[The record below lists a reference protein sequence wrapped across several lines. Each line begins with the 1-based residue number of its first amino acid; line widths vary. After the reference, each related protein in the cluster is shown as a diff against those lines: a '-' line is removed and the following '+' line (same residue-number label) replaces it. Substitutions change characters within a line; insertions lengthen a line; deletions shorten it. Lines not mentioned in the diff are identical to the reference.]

1 MKKEILLRILI
12 FFILSLKVNI
22 FYAQVPNYVPSS
34 GLVGWWPFDGN
45 ANDESGNGNNG
56 TVTGATL
63 SDDRN
68 GIPNKAY
75 YFSSSGCGTR
85 IDANVNTTTIQSG
98 LSISIW
104 VLRSGNGCI
113 GPRIFEFWPGN
124 NGPGQAQWG
133 WDNSTSVIGM
143 GSTTSTGFGCN
154 SSVPIPANNVWIHLV
169 YTNDG
174 SVGKFY
180 SNGNLVSTV
189 ASNGNPILAGSVSF
203 GRMNHPS
210 WDAFNGKLDDIG
222 VWSRALTEC
231 EVQQLY
237 LSQTSVSGNIVDAG
251 PDQTIC
257 SGSSVILTATGA
269 NNYSWTGGIQ
279 NGVPFV
285 PTASSQYIVTGTDG
299 SGCTGIDT
307 VNVNVVPTPVITVT
321 NDTICTGQSTTLTA
335 TGLLS
340 SQSNCIGN
348 PGSPNPWP
356 FPSAANGGYMPLG
369 TFGAQ
374 NVFSISMWINPATV
388 QNGVSIILDASHGGG
403 SNWVI
408 QTLNSGSTW
417 TWGNGVFTLTPNN
430 WQHLLLTYDNGVR
443 KIFINGIEVQTW
455 NQVMSYSGSPA
466 LYLGNWPEG
475 GRRFNGLID
484 ELYITNDIQ
493 YTANFSPLET
503 IQTISPQTFGL
514 WHFDEGSGQST
525 INLPSA
531 NFPLNNWYWATRPLS
546 ASYTLSWT
554 PGGATTPSITVSPTT
569 TTNYTCIATNSN
581 GFSCSTNQ
589 NIVVAPLQVYAG
601 PDLTVVSGSSVT
613 LTATGGSSYSWTGG
627 IQNGVSFVPTSTQ
640 TYVVTG
646 TNNQGCVGVDTVVV
660 NVVPPPSISIAA
672 SATSI
677 CAGDSITLTAQLNQ
691 PLNLSLSFPYSKLT
705 GSEIWV
711 SPSGSDVAGTGSY
724 SNPYQTIQYAVNI
737 ASNAQIV
744 TLKNGTYSGAGNVNV
759 TTLGKQITVQSENG
773 PLVTIIDCNQAGR
786 AFIAN
791 SGESMSTIIKGIK
804 ILNGKTNSAPIGY
817 GSAIF
822 VEDNSGLKIVDCI
835 FQNNIEGCVQFGD
848 NEVSGPQSGIEN
860 CSFIQ
865 NQVSCISSAKK
876 SFYTESCF
884 FYNNTSNGELIGN
897 GHVANPAQ
905 YYQNCI
911 FKCNSGNIIGA
922 LGHGKLMNN
931 SLFIGN
937 TSAQGTIYMGTNWSG
952 TNTIDHCTFYNNT
965 CNYYNSGWYDHTGQ
979 VLSSIFYPGDAR
991 NHVSGNQGQI
1001 PFSNSLGGNITG
1013 NGNIQGTPLFVN
1025 PSSNN
1030 FQLQP
1035 SSPCVGTGASGTNMG
1050 ANVSLIQPWLFNFL
1064 DYYSQGYPSVIWSNG
1079 ATTPSITLTPSA
1091 SGYVHVT
1098 YSGCGNMIT
1107 DSIFIQISP
1116 LTTVDAGQ
1124 DVTVCLGNAISLQAS
1139 GALTYTWSGGVQ
1151 NGISFTPTSTQ
1162 TYVVT
1167 GTNSSGCTGVDSV
1180 LVTVLPDAIIDAGQD
1195 QTICSSSSVTL
1206 TASGASV
1213 YTWSGG
1219 IQNGISFTPTS
1230 TQTYIVTGTN
1240 SSGCT
1245 GIDSVTINVV
1255 PTPIITAL
1263 DSVICVGDTTTLSV
1277 SAIGIGPGTSCSGT
1291 SPVNY
1296 LTWTPIAAI
1305 DSYVNILK
1313 EGSVYYL
1320 RSQSNVFQSNSL
1332 VGPWSSMN
1340 FNTQI
1345 GNTLAGRMLGTDWS
1359 NRLVVSTG
1367 HNSLYAN
1374 NNGAWQDI
1382 GLGGFGCGGNFI
1394 HKLANNRIIV
1404 MKGGYLR
1411 DLYISD
1417 NNAVNYTNVTNVDND
1432 YWDMIVAPNGNV
1444 YACGGSN
1451 TLSMT
1456 GIIKSTNNGSSFT
1469 QINSQLGISYCSGFA
1484 KDCSGSIYAVG
1495 DNKIFKSVDGNTWSQ
1510 HTTIPAYFTTN
1521 PGISY
1526 LVIGSNGDYYYWGYS
1541 GASQCALFKSSN
1553 QGLTWTQVTDL
1564 GVPAVDIYNL
1574 KEIDGN
1580 IVVATNQGVY
1590 AKTLTQAASYTWSTG
1605 ATTQTISVNPTQTT
1619 TYTVTVDYGNGVL
1632 CSSSFVVNV
1641 NPTPTIN
1648 AGQDQTICSGSSV
1661 TLMATGASNIG
1672 WTNGV
1677 QNGVS
1682 FLPTLSQTYVVSGMN
1697 SNGCT
1702 GVDSVL
1708 VTLLPNAIID
1718 AGQNQTIC
1726 SGNAVI
1732 LNASGTSVYTWSGG
1746 VQNGISFTPTST
1758 QTYVVTGTNSSGCT
1772 GIDSVLVTVLPN
1784 AIIDAGQNQTI
1795 CSSISVTLTASGASV
1810 YTWSGGIQN
1819 GISFTPTST
1828 QTYVVTG
1835 TNSSGCTGVD
1845 SVLVTVLPNAII
1857 DAGTDQ
1863 SICSSISVTLTASGA
1878 SVYTWSG
1885 GVQNGISFTPT
1896 STQTYVVTGTN
1907 SSGCTGVDSVLVT
1920 VLPNAII
1927 DAGQDQIICLNT
1939 PVSLQAIGAST
1950 YTWSGGVQNG
1960 ISFTPT
1966 STQTYVVTGTNSS
1979 GCTGV
1984 DSVLVTVLPNAIIDA
1999 GQDQIICL
2007 NTPVS
2012 LQAIGASTYTWSGG
2026 VQNGISFTPTS
2037 TQTYVVTGTNSSGC
2051 TGVDSVLVTVLPNA
2065 IIDAGQDQTICSSSS
2080 VTLTASGASV
2090 YTWSGGIQNGIPF
2103 FPTASGQYIVSGT
2116 NSFGCSG
2123 LDTVQVTVVPNP
2135 VITALD
2141 SVICAGDTTQL
2152 TASAPTIG
2160 AGQSCTGTSP
2170 VNYTLWTP
2178 IAVTDSY
2185 TNIIKEGTNYFLRAQ
2200 NNVYQSSSLIGPW
2213 SSMNFNTQIGNTLAG
2228 RMFGMDWNNRLF
2240 VSTGHNSLY
2249 AYNNG
2254 AWLDMGL
2261 GGFGCSGNF
2270 IHKLANGRI
2279 IVEKNGYLRDLYISD
2294 NNGASFTNVT
2304 NVDNDYFDMI
2314 VAPNGNIY
2322 ACGGSNT
2329 PSMTGLIKSTNN
2341 GTSFTQINSQLGIA
2355 YCSGFAKDCSGS
2367 IYAVADNK
2375 IFKSIDGNTWQQQC
2389 LIPSGFTTNPG
2400 YSFLVVASNGD
2411 YYLWGYANTS
2421 INGLYKSSNLGQT
2434 WSQITDLPVPVAN
2447 VTNLKEIDGNIV
2459 VVTTQGIYAKTILQS
2474 PNFVWS
2480 TGATTP
2486 TITVSPSTTT
2496 TYTVTVDY
2504 GNGLTCSS
2512 SFTITVNQLPLV
2524 NAGIDQSVCAGS
2536 SVTLS
2541 ATGATNYSWSGG
2553 VQNGVA
2559 FVPSTSGQYIVT
2571 STNSG
2576 CVGLDTV
2583 EITVNSNP
2591 TVSGTVTNPLCNTNQ
2606 TGEISISISSGQA
2619 PYTVLWSNGAS
2630 SNSIQNLSSG
2640 NYLVTITDTNNC
2652 SASQSYSIVS
2662 PSPLSISSVVANS
2675 NCTNSATGAI
2685 DISVSGGTAPYFY
2698 TWSNGATIQDLT
2710 NLLGGT
2716 FAVTVTDNNGC
2727 TVSDSFQITQTTGLS
2742 ITANVV
2748 NPTCGTT
2755 NNGLIDISV
2764 FGGTPAYAY
2773 LWSNGSSTQDLSGL
2787 GTGTYSVSV
2796 TDSNGCV
2803 ATGVYTL
2810 TAPIPL
2816 SISFTNNNIGC
2827 FGDSTGY
2834 INSNVTGGQSPYS
2847 YFWNT
2852 GANTPNITNVIAGT
2866 YILTVNDA
2874 GGCTSTSSV
2883 QIYQPQLPLVISAAI
2898 TPSQC
2903 FGANN
2908 GSIDIFATGGTVL
2921 YNYNWSNGATTQD
2934 LQNIS
2939 AGNYSLILT
2948 DGNGCI
2954 YDTAFVVSQPAL
2966 PLTSQTS
2973 QVNVS
2978 CQNGN
2983 NGFVNLTVSGG
2994 QQPYSYNWSN
3004 GQTTQD
3010 LLSLSAGT
3018 YTLILTDGNGCIAYD
3033 TVTIVQPSIAFSL
3046 GGVITNVA
3054 CFGASTG
3061 FIDLNV
3067 SGGMAPY
3074 TYIWNNGGSIQDL
3087 SNLQAGNYNVI
3098 VFDANNCQESQTFS
3112 ITQPTFDLQA
3122 NTVVEN
3128 LICTSNETGSIDVTV
3143 TGGTSPY
3150 SYLWTNGQ
3158 TVQDL
3163 INVGTGNYSLTISD
3177 NNGCQITLSENISA
3191 PAQPLTTS
3199 AQTGNVSCFG
3209 LSDGQITLATLGG
3222 VSPYVYQWSNGQTA
3236 SLIDSLT
3243 AGLYSVLVTDAN
3255 GCENSLS
3262 VQITQPNQILNN
3274 FSSSS
3279 QLGCIPAQ
3287 IDFTY
3292 PVNDPTLSFS
3302 WDFGNGQSSNL
3313 QNPSFTYLSAGCSA
3327 VSLTITA
3334 ANGCVVNSILDS
3346 MICIVQGP
3354 EAAFYST
3361 ASTIDFYTGELA
3373 LFDNSEGSILSYL
3386 WTLGDSSPNQT
3397 TQNIIHYYT
3406 PYTEENYNVSL
3417 TVTDTNGC
3425 SDVATMVFSLIEEF
3439 EIYVPNTITLN
3450 GDLLNDGFL
3459 PIFSN
3464 VDILKDYELVIYN
3477 RWGNLVWQTTN
3488 PTEPWFGR
3496 YKDAYDVQV
3505 GSYTWK
3511 IKYTD
3516 NKSVT
3521 RSLVGHVNVLK

>member
-1 MKKEILLRILI
+1 VRLKILFFSIVLSNIL
-12 FFILSLKVNI
+12 F
-22 FYAQVPNYVPSS
+22 AQIPSYVPSN

-45 ANDESGNGNNG
+45 ANDYSGNGNHG
-56 TVTGATL
+56 TVNGATL
-63 SDDRN
+63 TTDRN
-68 GIPNKAY
+68 STPNSAY
-75 YFSSSGCGTR
+75 YFSSSGCATR
-85 IDANVNTTTIQSG
+85 IDANVNTSSIQSG

-104 VLRSGNGCI
+104 VLRTGNGCI
-113 GPRIFEFWPGN
+113 GPRLLEFWPGN

-133 WDNSTSVIGM
+133 WDNSTTSIGM
-143 GSTTSTGFGCN
+143 GSTTSTGFACN
-154 SSVPIPANNVWIHLV
+154 SSVPIAANNVWIHLV
-169 YTNDG
+169 YTNNG

-180 SNGNLVSTV
+180 SNGALISTV

-203 GRMNHPS
+203 GRMNHPA

-222 VWSRALTEC
+222 VWSRALTDC

-237 LSQTSVSGNIVDAG
+237 LSQVNNSANVNGGT
-251 PDQTIC
+251 DQTVC
-257 SGSSVILTATGA
+257 SGSPISLTATGA
-269 NNYSWTGGIQ
+269 STYTWTGGVQ
-279 NGVPFV
+279 NGVPFI
-285 PTASSQYIVTGTDG
+285 PTASGQYIVTGTNPNG
-299 SGCTGIDT
+299 CSGTDT
-307 VNVNVVPTPVITVT
+307 VQVTLVPNPVINAS
-321 NDTICTGQSTTLTA
+321 NDTICLGQSTTLTA
-335 TGLLS
+335 SGLTS
-340 SQSNCIGN
+340 NQSNCIGN

-356 FPSAANGGYMPLG
+356 FPSAANGGYIPLG

-374 NVFSISMWINPATV
+374 NVFSISMWINPAQV
-388 QNGVSIILDASHGGG
+388 QNGISIILDASHGGS

-417 TWGNGVFTLTPNN
+417 TWGNGVFTLTPNA
-430 WQHLLLTYDNGVR
+430 WQHLLLTYNNGAR
-443 KIFINGIEVQTW
+443 KIFINGVEVQSW
-455 NQVMSYSGSPA
+455 NQLISYSGSPA

-493 YTANFSPLET
+493 YTANFTPLET
-503 IQTISPQTFGL
+503 IQNTSSQTFGL
-514 WHFDEGSGQST
+514 WYFDEGTGLST
-525 INLPSA
+525 NDLANS
-531 NFPLNNWYWATRPLS
+531 NFPLNNWYWSTRPLS
-546 ASYTLSWT
+546 ATYSLSWS
-554 PGGATTPSITVSPTT
+554 PGGATTPSITVSPNV
-569 TTNYTCIATNSN
+569 TTNYTCNVTYSN
-581 GFSCSTNQ
+581 GLSCSSNQ
-589 NIVVAPLQVYAG
+589 NIIVSPLQISAG
-601 PDLTVVSGSSVT
+601 PDLTVLSGSSVT
-613 LTATGGSSYSWTGG
+613 LTATGGSSYTWSGG
-627 IQNGVSFVPTSTQ
+627 IQNAVSFNPTATQ
-640 TYVVTG
+640 TYIVTG
-646 TNNQGCVGVDTVVV
+646 TNSQGCIGTDTVVV
-660 NVVPPPSISIAA
+660 NVVQPPSISITA
-672 SATSI
+672 SSTSI
-677 CAGDSITLTAQLNQ
+677 CVGDSITLTAQLNQ
-691 PLNLSLSFPYSKLT
+691 PSTLSLNFPYSKLN
-705 GSEIWV
+705 GPEIWV
-711 SPSGSDVAGTGSY
+711 SPSGNNSTGNGTF
-724 SNPYQTIQYAVNI
+724 SNPYQTIQHAI
-737 ASNAQIV
+737 DISSNGQII
-744 TLKNGTYSGAGNVNV
+744 TIKTGTYSGSGNVNI

-773 PLVTIIDCNQAGR
+773 PLSTIIDCNQSGR

-791 SGESMSTIIKGIK
+791 SGESMNTVIKGIK
-804 ILNGKTNSAPIGY
+804 IINGKTNSAPLGY

-835 FQNNIEGCVQFGD
+835 FESNIEGCIQFGD
-848 NEVSGPQSGIEN
+848 NEVSGPQSAIEN
-860 CSFIQ
+860 CAFIQ
-865 NQVSCISSAKK
+865 NQVSCISAAKK

-884 FYNNTSNGELIGN
+884 FYNNTSNGELFGN

-905 YYQNCI
+905 YYQNCV
-911 FKCNSGNIIGA
+911 FKCNTGHIIGA

-937 TSAQGTIYMGTNWSG
+937 TSTQGTIYMGTNWSG
-952 TNTIDHCTFYNNT
+952 TNTIDHCTFYNNS
-965 CNYYNSGWYDHTGQ
+965 CNYYNSGWFDHTGQ

-1001 PFSNSLGGNITG
+1001 PFSNSLGGNISG
-1013 NGNIQGTPLFVN
+1013 NGNIQGNPMFAN

-1030 FQLQP
+1030 FQLQ
-1035 SSPCVGTGASGTNMG
+1035 SGSPCIGTGASGTNMG
-1050 ANVSLIQPWLFNFL
+1050 ANVTLIQPWLFNFL
-1064 DYYSQGYPSVIWSNG
+1064 DYYSQSYPSILWSNG
-1079 ATTPSITLTPSA
+1079 ATTTSVSMAPTT
-1091 SGYVHVT
+1091 SGYVYVT
-1098 YSGCGNMIT
+1098 YSGCGNTIT
-1107 DSIFIQISP
+1107 DSIYIQISP
-1116 LTTVDAGQ
+1116 LTTVNAGPDQ
-1124 DVTVCLGNAISLQAS
+1124 TICPGSSITLNGSGAISYA
-1139 GALTYTWSGGVQ
+1139 WSGGVQ
-1151 NGISFTPTSTQ
+1151 NGVAFTPLTPGSF
-1162 TYVVT
+1162 VLT
-1167 GTNSSGCTGVDSV
+1167 GTNSTGCIGTD
-1180 LVTVLPDAIIDAGQD
+1180 TVEILFYSLPSINAGQD
-1195 QTICSSSSVTL
+1195 QTVCAGDSVIL
-1206 TASGASV
+1206 TATGANT
-1213 YTWSGG
+1213 YTWTGSV
-1219 IQNGISFTPTS
+1219 QNDVPFIPTS
-1230 TQTYIVTGTN
+1230 SGQYIVTGTN
-1240 SSGCT
+1240 ANGCLGT
-1245 GIDSVTINVV
+1245 DTIQVTLV
-1255 PTPIITAL
+1255 PNPIITAL
-1263 DSVICVGDTTTLSV
+1263 DSVICTGDSTQLTA
-1277 SAIGIGPGTSCSGT
+1277 SAPNLGAGQSCTGS

-1296 LTWTPIAAI
+1296 AFWTPIAAT
-1305 DSYVNILK
+1305 DSYTNILK
-1313 EGSVYYL
+1313 EGSSYYL
-1320 RSQSNVFQSNSL
+1320 RSQNNVYQSSSL
-1332 VGPWSSMN
+1332 IGPWNSMN

-1345 GNTLAGRMLGTDWS
+1345 GNTLAGRML
-1359 NRLVVSTG
+1359 
-1367 HNSLYAN
+1367 
-1374 NNGAWQDI
+1374 
-1382 GLGGFGCGGNFI
+1382 
-1394 HKLANNRIIV
+1394 
-1404 MKGGYLR
+1404 
-1411 DLYISD
+1411 
-1417 NNAVNYTNVTNVDND
+1417 
-1432 YWDMIVAPNGNV
+1432 
-1444 YACGGSN
+1444 
-1451 TLSMT
+1451 
-1456 GIIKSTNNGSSFT
+1456 
-1469 QINSQLGISYCSGFA
+1469 
-1484 KDCSGSIYAVG
+1484 
-1495 DNKIFKSVDGNTWSQ
+1495 
-1510 HTTIPAYFTTN
+1510 
-1521 PGISY
+1521 
-1526 LVIGSNGDYYYWGYS
+1526 
-1541 GASQCALFKSSN
+1541 
-1553 QGLTWTQVTDL
+1553 
-1564 GVPAVDIYNL
+1564 
-1574 KEIDGN
+1574 
-1580 IVVATNQGVY
+1580 
-1590 AKTLTQAASYTWSTG
+1590 
-1605 ATTQTISVNPTQTT
+1605 
-1619 TYTVTVDYGNGVL
+1619 
-1632 CSSSFVVNV
+1632 
-1641 NPTPTIN
+1641 
-1648 AGQDQTICSGSSV
+1648 
-1661 TLMATGASNIG
+1661 
-1672 WTNGV
+1672 
-1677 QNGVS
+1677 
-1682 FLPTLSQTYVVSGMN
+1682 
-1697 SNGCT
+1697 
-1702 GVDSVL
+1702 
-1708 VTLLPNAIID
+1708 
-1718 AGQNQTIC
+1718 
-1726 SGNAVI
+1726 
-1732 LNASGTSVYTWSGG
+1732 
-1746 VQNGISFTPTST
+1746 
-1758 QTYVVTGTNSSGCT
+1758 
-1772 GIDSVLVTVLPN
+1772 
-1784 AIIDAGQNQTI
+1784 
-1795 CSSISVTLTASGASV
+1795 
-1810 YTWSGGIQN
+1810 
-1819 GISFTPTST
+1819 
-1828 QTYVVTG
+1828 
-1835 TNSSGCTGVD
+1835 
-1845 SVLVTVLPNAII
+1845 
-1857 DAGTDQ
+1857 
-1863 SICSSISVTLTASGA
+1863 
-1878 SVYTWSG
+1878 
-1885 GVQNGISFTPT
+1885 
-1896 STQTYVVTGTN
+1896 
-1907 SSGCTGVDSVLVT
+1907 
-1920 VLPNAII
+1920 
-1927 DAGQDQIICLNT
+1927 
-1939 PVSLQAIGAST
+1939 
-1950 YTWSGGVQNG
+1950 
-1960 ISFTPT
+1960 
-1966 STQTYVVTGTNSS
+1966 
-1979 GCTGV
+1979 
-1984 DSVLVTVLPNAIIDA
+1984 
-1999 GQDQIICL
+1999 
-2007 NTPVS
+2007 
-2012 LQAIGASTYTWSGG
+2012 
-2026 VQNGISFTPTS
+2026 
-2037 TQTYVVTGTNSSGC
+2037 
-2051 TGVDSVLVTVLPNA
+2051 
-2065 IIDAGQDQTICSSSS
+2065 
-2080 VTLTASGASV
+2080 
-2090 YTWSGGIQNGIPF
+2090 
-2103 FPTASGQYIVSGT
+2103 
-2116 NSFGCSG
+2116 
-2123 LDTVQVTVVPNP
+2123 
-2135 VITALD
+2135 
-2141 SVICAGDTTQL
+2141 
-2152 TASAPTIG
+2152 
-2160 AGQSCTGTSP
+2160 
-2170 VNYTLWTP
+2170 
-2178 IAVTDSY
+2178 
-2185 TNIIKEGTNYFLRAQ
+2185 
-2200 NNVYQSSSLIGPW
+2200 
-2213 SSMNFNTQIGNTLAG
+2213 
-2228 RMFGMDWNNRLF
+2228 GMDWNNRLF

-2254 AWLDMGL
+2254 TWQDMGL
-2261 GGFGCSGNF
+2261 GGFGCGGNF
-2270 IHKLANGRI
+2270 IQKLANGRI

-2294 NNGASFTNVT
+2294 NNGATYTNVT

-2314 VAPNGNIY
+2314 VAPNGIIY

-2341 GTSFTQINSQLGIA
+2341 GTSFTHINSQLGIA

-2389 LIPSGFTTNPG
+2389 LIPAAFTSNPG

-2411 YYLWGYANTS
+2411 YYLWGYANAS
-2421 INGLYKSSNLGQT
+2421 INGLFKSSNLGQT

-2474 PNFVWS
+2474 PTFVWS

-2486 TITVSPSTTT
+2486 TISVNPSTTT
-2496 TYTVTVDY
+2496 TYMVTVDY

-2512 SFTITVNQLPLV
+2512 SFTITVNPIDTV

-2541 ATGATNYSWSGG
+2541 ATGATSYSWSGG

-2559 FVPSTSGQYIVT
+2559 FVPSVSGQYIVT
-2571 STNSG
+2571 STNSV
-2576 CVGLDTV
+2576 CVGIDTV
-2583 EITVNSNP
+2583 DIIVNSNP
-2591 TVSGTVTNPLCNTNQ
+2591 TVSGTAINPLCSNLS
-2606 TGEISISISSGQA
+2606 GEIAITISSGQA
-2619 PYTVLWSNGAS
+2619 PYTVLWSNGAN
-2630 SNSIQNLSSG
+2630 SNTIQNLSSG
-2640 NYLVTITDTNNC
+2640 IYTVSVTDNNNC
-2652 SASQSYSIVS
+2652 IAAASYTISI
-2662 PSPLSISSVVANS
+2662 PSPISLSAVVANS

-2716 FAVTVTDNNGC
+2716 YAITVTDNNGC
-2727 TVSDSFQITQTTGLS
+2727 TESDSFQITQTTGLS
-2742 ITANVV
+2742 ITSNVV

-2773 LWSNGSSTQDLSGL
+2773 LWSNGSSTQDLSSL

-2796 TDSNGCV
+2796 TDANGCV
-2803 ATGVYTL
+2803 ATVVYTL

-2866 YILTVNDA
+2866 YTLTVNDA

-2903 FGANN
+2903 FGVNN

-2939 AGNYSLILT
+2939 SGNYSLILT

-3010 LLSLSAGT
+3010 LFSLSAGT

-3067 SGGMAPY
+3067 SGGVAPY
-3074 TYIWNNGGSIQDL
+3074 TYIWNNGGSNQDL
-3087 SNLQAGNYNVI
+3087 SNLQAGNYNII
-3098 VFDANNCQESQTFS
+3098 VFDANNCQESQSFS

-3122 NTVVEN
+3122 NTVVED

-3199 AQTGNVSCFG
+3199 ATTANVSCFG
-3209 LSDGQITLATLGG
+3209 FSDGQITLATLGG
-3222 VSPYVYQWSNGQTA
+3222 VSPYEYQWSNGQTA

-3274 FSSSS
+3274 FSSST
-3279 QLGCIPAQ
+3279 QLGCIPAH

-3302 WDFGNGQSSNL
+3302 WDFGNGQSSNV
-3313 QNPSFTYLSAGCSA
+3313 QNPSYTYLSAGCFD

-3361 ASTIDFYTGELA
+3361 NSTIDYYTGELA

-3425 SDVATMVFSLIEEF
+3425 SDVASIVFSLIEEF
-3439 EIYVPNTITLN
+3439 EIYVPNTFTLN

-3464 VDILKDYELVIYN
+3464 VDVLKDYELVIYN

-3505 GSYTWK
+3505 GTYTWK